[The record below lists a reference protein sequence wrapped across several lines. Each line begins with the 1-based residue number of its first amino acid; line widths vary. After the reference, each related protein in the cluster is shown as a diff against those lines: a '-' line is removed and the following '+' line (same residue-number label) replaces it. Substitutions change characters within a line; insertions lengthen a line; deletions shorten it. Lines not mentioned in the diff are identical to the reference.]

1 MLIAIM
7 GGMETTHSKKLHNI
21 AKESSIRANPPKVL
35 NVPEASQYI
44 GISQR
49 NLRSL
54 IAERKIKVARIGH
67 RVLLRL
73 IDVDRWLE
81 SKLEGGAC

>member
-1 MLIAIM
+1 MLV
-7 GGMETTHSKKLHNI
+7 MEITHDKQLQHI
-21 AKESSIRANPPKVL
+21 AKESSIRSTPPKNL
-35 NVPEASQYI
+35 NVPEAADYI

-49 NLRSL
+49 YLRSL
-54 IAERKIKVARIGH
+54 IAERKIRVVRIGH

-81 SKLEGGAC
+81 SKTEGGVL

>member
-1 MLIAIM
+1 MDKNHN
-7 GGMETTHSKKLHNI
+7 TKLHNI
-21 AKESSIRANPPKVL
+21 AKESSIRATPPKVL

-54 IAERKIKVARIGH
+54 IADRKIKVARIGH

-81 SKLEGGAC
+81 SKLEGGVL

>member
-1 MLIAIM
+1 MDN
-7 GGMETTHSKKLHNI
+7 THSKKLHNI

-54 IAERKIKVARIGH
+54 IADRKIKVARIGH

-73 IDVDRWLE
+73 IDVDRWIE
-81 SKLEGGAC
+81 AKLEGGAF

>member
-1 MLIAIM
+1 
-7 GGMETTHSKKLHNI
+7 MEETHSTQLNSI
-21 AKESSIRANPPKVL
+21 AEESSIRNNPPKNL
-35 NVPEASQYI
+35 NVPEAADYI

-49 NLRSL
+49 YLRSL
-54 IAERKIKVARIGH
+54 IAERKIRVVRIGH

-81 SKLEGGAC
+81 SKLEGGV

>member
-1 MLIAIM
+1 M

-21 AKESSIRANPPKVL
+21 AEESSIRANPPKVL

-54 IAERKIKVARIGH
+54 IADRKIKVARIGD

-73 IDVDRWLE
+73 VDVDRWLE
-81 SKLEGGAC
+81 SKLEGGVL

>member
-1 MLIAIM
+1 MK
-7 GGMETTHSKKLHNI
+7 TPQSKQLHNI
-21 AKESSIRANPPKVL
+21 AKENSIRANPPKVL

-81 SKLEGGAC
+81 SKLEGGVL

>member
-1 MLIAIM
+1 MKVTYTKSNT
-7 GGMETTHSKKLHNI
+7 EH
-21 AKESSIRANPPKVL
+21 IRSNPPKNL
-35 NVPEASQYI
+35 NVPEAADYI

-49 NLRSL
+49 YLRSL
-54 IAERKIKVARIGH
+54 IAERKIRVVRIGH

-81 SKLEGGAC
+81 SNLEGGVL